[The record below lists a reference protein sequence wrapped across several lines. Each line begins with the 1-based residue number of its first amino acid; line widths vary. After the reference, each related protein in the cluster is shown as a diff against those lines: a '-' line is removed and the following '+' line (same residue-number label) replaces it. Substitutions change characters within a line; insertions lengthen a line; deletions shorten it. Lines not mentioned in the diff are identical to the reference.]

1 MPSMWKKETNHLK
14 RYRLMFGYSQRQ
26 IAKKLGIVSTTIIG
40 RWEQGLAYPDLQNLI
55 KLSVIYK
62 TLIDQFY
69 PDLRWTIINELNQ
82 NDMKDLKDINPP

>member
-1 MPSMWKKETNHLK
+1 MLKKEANYLK

-26 IAKKLGIVSTTIIG
+26 IAKKLGIASTTIIG

-62 TLIDQFY
+62 TLIDQLY
-69 PDLRWTIINELNQ
+69 PDLRSSIIKDLSLK
-82 NDMKDLKDINPP
+82 DMKDLNDINPP